1 MEYYDLSVISKLVEK
16 SRLNENG
23 SLSVTIADDLF
34 LKDVGN
40 ILSQIL
46 SSYLDSSLIKND
58 CIILR
63 MKPNLPDYNILK
75 VLRSLKLP
83 MSDRGKFI
91 IINKDL

>member
-1 MEYYDLSVISKLVEK
+1 MECYDLSVISKLVEK

-46 SSYLDSSLIKND
+46 GSYLDSSLIKND